1 MVVALILAGGSG
13 ERFWPKSRKKSPK
26 HLLKIYGKKSLL
38 TRTVERL
45 EGLVGLEHIWVVTN
59 QEQADLIKEA
69 WKKDAVRD
77 SRKIRKG
84 GCLKKVAS
92 RRVHILIEP
101 EARDTAA
108 AIGLAALKMKKIYGP
123 ETIMLV
129 VSADHWIGKTK
140 DFKESLR
147 RGIDLC
153 RQEKGLVT
161 VGVRAVRPEVGFG
174 YIEKGRSHPAI
185 PRVFKVKRFI
195 EKPGLARAKKISRS
209 SRYLWNSGIFVWK
222 IEEILTAFKK
232 YLPAGF
238 KYLSQIEKGSGQP
251 NKEKSILGIYR
262 RVKKVSIDYGIME
275 KAENVWVV
283 DGKFLWEDVGSWV
296 AWSGLQKKGVSGNV
310 LLGEVIPIKVK
321 NSIVWSDKRLVAA
334 LGINNLII
342 VAEKDAVLVCGKEHS
357 QEIKKIVA
365 RFRQKKKW
373 QKYL

>member
-13 ERFWPKSRKKSPK
+13 ERFWPKSRQKSPK

-38 TRTVERL
+38 TRTIERL
-45 EGLVGLEHIWVVTN
+45 EGLAGLEHVWLVTN
-59 QEQADLIKEA
+59 QEQADLIKED

-84 GCLKKVAS
+84 GRLKKAAS

-108 AIGLAALKMKKIYGP
+108 AIGLAALKMKKVYGP
-123 ETIMLV
+123 EVIMLV

-140 DFKESLR
+140 DFKESLC

-153 RQEKGLVT
+153 QQEKGLVT

-174 YIEKGRSHPAI
+174 YIEKGRPHPAI
-185 PRVFKVKRFI
+185 SRVFKVKRFI

-222 IEEILTAFKK
+222 IEEILAAFKK

-238 KYLSQIEKGSGQP
+238 KYLSQIEKMSGRP
-251 NKEKSILGIYR
+251 NKEKSILEIYR

-283 DGKFLWEDVGSWV
+283 EGKFLWEDVGSWV

-310 LLGEVIPIKVK
+310 LIGEVIPIKVK
-321 NSIVWSDKRLVAA
+321 NSIIWSDKQLVAA
-334 LGINNLII
+334 LGIDNLII
-342 VAEKDAVLVCGKEHS
+342 VAEKDAVLVCRKEHS